1 MSYGL
6 AARSN
11 EKYEQLIPRAKAH
24 AVISQIAGVQPNDP
38 AGFTIERGKDFYLE
52 VDVELVDAEGNSSE
66 EDMTSEMINCI
77 NFHIPAAFQGVLN
90 DEIRV
95 AQEIADGV
103 GWPLIDLQTGTAA
116 APLPDLPSP
125 QKSWWQFWK

>member
-1 MSYGL
+1 MSYDL

-11 EKYEQLIPRAKAH
+11 DKCEQMIPRAKAH
-24 AVISQIAGVQPNDP
+24 ALIRQIAGVQPNGT

-66 EDMTSEMINCI
+66 EDETSEMVNCI
-77 NFHIPAAFQGVLN
+77 NFHVPAAFQRVLN
-90 DEIRV
+90 DEIKV

-103 GWPLIDLQTGTAA
+103 GWPLIDLQTGQPA
-116 APLPDLPSP
+116 APVPELPVPR
-125 QKSWWQFWK
+125 KSWWQFWK